1 MGDEFYSSIK
11 LVSGEEI
18 FSLVSI
24 DENDGDPIIILQ
36 NPVVIKII
44 MSQSGQMVKIKPWM
58 EIPSDDFFIIKL
70 DKIITITEVSDEV
83 IINCYNNFI
92 ESDDEEMISD
102 GMSGKVKLS
111 DKMGYLSSVDE
122 ARKKLEDIFKD
133 HKES

>member
-24 DENDGDPIIILQ
+24 DENEGDPIVVLQ
-36 NPVVIKII
+36 NPVVIKVI

-70 DKIITITEVSDEV
+70 DKIITMTEVSDEI
-83 IINCYNNFI
+83 IINCYNSYI
-92 ESDDEEMISD
+92 EDDEDAVSD
-102 GMSGKVKLS
+102 LMSGKVKLS

-122 ARKKLEDIFKD
+122 ARKKLENIFKD